1 MMSKWWNLFPFV
13 LFVTSFSSKSFC
25 INICP
30 TREVTLSSGN
40 ITSPNYPSYYYNN
53 INCTLTIRA
62 PSGFSFNFTF
72 TKLDLEFNSSGGCYD
87 YVKISGIFWKDFCNE
102 NTPFNFY
109 PGGNVVTVQMYSDSS
124 FTKNGFRLQFVR
136 YFSNTTLTPT
146 PTNTVCNDGLG
157 TASCPWHNEKTS
169 DDFDWSIGRGSTS
182 SSNTGPSKDSKG
194 SINGKYFF
202 IETSSPRKQ
211 GDKAWLVSQSFFYS
225 RKCLIF
231 YYHMYGNN
239 IGSLNVYRKIYG
251 SKYKVWSKSGN
262 QGNTWFKAQVN
273 VNSLIYSYKIII
285 EGVRGSGFKGDI
297 AVDDIELKDG
307 YCNVQSMTPL
317 YSLTAVPT
325 GQRTYAQGCTFQNGL
340 GTTSCPWR
348 NINYDGYSYD
358 DFDWTVGSG
367 STNSYYTGPGF
378 DKYNSAFG
386 KYAYMDASSQRRR
399 NKAWLFSD
407 YFNSSTTCFRFSY
420 YNYDTSG
427 GLLKVYQQILRSRKR
442 WKWTATQKSRAFKW
456 FDVNITLPHT
466 GFNSAY
472 RIIVEGIKGSG
483 YYVNIAVDEFTF
495 TSGACA
501 ILTACDD
508 GFGTASCP
516 WHNAKTSDDFDWSI
530 GSGSTSSSNTGPSKD
545 SKGSSS
551 GNYFFIETSSPR
563 QQGDKAWLVSQ
574 SFFNSRK
581 CLTFYYHMYGNDIG
595 SLNVYRKIYGNKYSA
610 WSKSGN
616 QGNAWLKAQ
625 VYVDGIYYTYKIIIE
640 GVRGSGFEGDI
651 AVDDIELKGGY
662 CNVQSTTPLY
672 SLTTVPTWQRTY
684 ARGCTFQYGMG
695 TRNCPWRNV
704 AYDGYTYDDFD
715 WTVGSGSINPYYT
728 GPGFDK
734 NNSAFGKY
742 AYMEASSQR
751 RGDKAWLV
759 SDYFKS
765 STTCFRFSY
774 YSYDISGGL
783 LKVYQQIL
791 GNTKTLKW
799 TATPKSRAFKW
810 FDVNITLP
818 NTGFNSAYRIIV
830 EGIKGSGYYVNIAVD
845 EFTFTTGACDY
856 VSLYPTTVCDD
867 GMTASC
873 PWHNEKTS
881 DDFDWSIGRGSTSS
895 SNTGPSTD
903 SKGSIYG
910 KYFFLETSS
919 PRQQGDK
926 AWLVSQSFSYSRKC
940 LTFYYHMYGNHIG
953 SLNVYR
959 QIYGNEYKVWSKSG
973 NQGNSWSKAQV
984 DVNGVFYNYKIII
997 EGVRGSGFK
1006 GDISVDDI
1014 ELKDGYCNVQSTTP
1028 LYSLTTVPTW
1038 QRTYARGCTFQ
1049 YGMGTRNCPWR
1060 NVAYDGYT
1068 YDDFD
1073 WTVGSGSTNPYYT
1086 GPGFDK
1092 YNSSFGKYAYMEA
1105 SSQRRGDKAWLVSDY
1120 FKSSTTCFR
1129 FSYYSYNT
1137 SVGLLKVYQQILG
1150 NTKTLKWTAT
1160 PKSRAFKWFD
1170 VNITLPRT
1178 GFNSAYR
1185 LIVEGIKGSGY
1196 YVNIAV
1202 DDFTFTTGACDY
1214 VPLYPTTDAR
1224 GCTFQ
1229 YGMGTRNCPWRN
1241 VAYDGYTYDDFDW
1254 TVGSGSTNPNY
1265 TGPGFDKYNSSFGKY
1280 AYMEASSQRRGDK
1293 AWLVSDYFKSSTTC
1307 FRFSYY
1313 NYDISGG
1320 LLNVYQQILGSRRKL
1335 QWSKTDRNSEFR
1347 WFDVSITLP
1356 YTGFNSDY
1364 RIIVEGI
1371 EGSGYYVNIAV
1382 DEFTFTTGACTTSTA
1397 SNENESYST
1406 RNIAIISGASGG
1418 LLLLL
1423 VIGMVIIY
1431 YVRQKNRQRSSTSS
1445 TTQPGSAQNPTHQTN
1460 QQNTMTGITPP
1471 SYENVCNTSPFYIN
1485 ATPGFTN
1492 HGVIPHL
1499 TPAENLGQNV
1509 YTVPMTAII
1518 SGNNSNANPKT

>member
-856 VSLYPTTVCDD
+856 VSLYPTTD
-867 GMTASC
+867 
-873 PWHNEKTS
+873 
-881 DDFDWSIGRGSTSS
+881 
-895 SNTGPSTD
+895 
-903 SKGSIYG
+903 
-910 KYFFLETSS
+910 
-919 PRQQGDK
+919 
-926 AWLVSQSFSYSRKC
+926 
-940 LTFYYHMYGNHIG
+940 
-953 SLNVYR
+953 
-959 QIYGNEYKVWSKSG
+959 
-973 NQGNSWSKAQV
+973 
-984 DVNGVFYNYKIII
+984 
-997 EGVRGSGFK
+997 
-1006 GDISVDDI
+1006 
-1014 ELKDGYCNVQSTTP
+1014 
-1028 LYSLTTVPTW
+1028 
-1038 QRTYARGCTFQ
+1038 ARGCTFQ
-1049 YGMGTRNCPWR
+1049 NGLGTTNCPWR
-1060 NVAYDGYT
+1060 NINYDGYT

-1073 WTVGSGSTNPYYT
+1073 WTVGSGSTNSYYT
-1086 GPGFDK
+1086 GPAFDT
-1092 YNSSFGKYAYMEA
+1092 YNSAFGKYAYMEA

-1120 FKSSTTCFR
+1120 FKSSATCFR
-1129 FSYYSYNT
+1129 FSYYIYDT
-1137 SVGLLKVYQQILG
+1137 SGGMLKVYQQILG
-1150 NTKTLKWTAT
+1150 RTKTLQWSETNR
-1160 PKSRAFKWFD
+1160 SGVFRWFD
-1170 VNITLPRT
+1170 VSITLPYA
-1178 GFNSAYR
+1178 GFNSDYR